1 MFFFA
6 LWDSRAPPPGWKE
19 YTHPL
24 GALYFYHEEYVSSVS
39 LKSLPPS
46 QRSLT
51 HPSPSP
57 SSQRILTEA
66 HLYDNAAYQA
76 TTSFIHSIR
85 SFLLLHHDQLNLS
98 SSDDVEL
105 VLDITLN
112 EDAYVCGYYF
122 VSHTRRVV
130 FWLDEFETKFMCPE
144 RVPVLSFS
152 HLSESSSFFYAVKR
166 RRGEGGRDVDVDGL

>member
-1 MFFFA
+1 MWVFE
-6 LWDSRAPPPGWKE
+6 SRAPPPGWKE

-24 GALYFYHEEYVSSVS
+24 GALYFYHEEYVSSLS
-39 LKSLPPS
+39 HAIFN
-46 QRSLT
+46 LT
-51 HPSPSP
+51 LIHLLFFPRA
-57 SSQRILTEA
+57 SQRILTEA

-85 SFLLLHHDQLNLS
+85 SFLHLHHDQITL
-98 SSDDVEL
+98 DPDTEL

-122 VSHTRRVV
+122 VSHKRRVV
-130 FWLDEFETKFMCPE
+130 FWLDEFPTRYMCPE

-152 HLSESSSFFYAVKR
+152 HLSESSSSLCAVQAGKDR
-166 RRGEGGRDVDVDGL
+166 REGGRC